1 VVSEVEPAVALSM
14 NSVWTSM
21 LMNYRSKL
29 SMVSDT
35 SRLPVGRDQSRVLPK
50 DLPISW
56 PWWRDVTRIEAG
68 GEAVHVLGALAD
80 GLFLTSP
87 PSRTWL

>member
-56 PWWRDVTRIEAG
+56 PWWRDVTASRQEARQFMYSVRLQM
-68 GEAVHVLGALAD
+68 A
-80 GLFLTSP
+80 FS
-87 PSRTWL
+87 